1 MNALD
6 IIILILVLVPAA
18 FGLSKGL
25 IKSIFS
31 YISIIAGIIVA
42 LKFNSGFVL
51 VIKPLIKDPK
61 LIQLIIFAT
70 VILTFYFLGIFI
82 ASKISKLSFISEM
95 LDKAGGF
102 IFGALK
108 GTLFASI
115 LLIIFDSFSML
126 PAKQKEGSYTYT
138 YAIQAAPAT
147 YNLVK
152 DFLPLTKKDFY
163 DIIKPGGNDS
173 LKIKSK

>member
-1 MNALD
+1 M
-6 IIILILVLVPAA
+6 
-18 FGLSKGL
+18 
-25 IKSIFS
+25 
-31 YISIIAGIIVA
+31 
-42 LKFNSGFVL
+42 
-51 VIKPLIKDPK
+51 
-61 LIQLIIFAT
+61 
-70 VILTFYFLGIFI
+70 
-82 ASKISKLSFISEM
+82 
-95 LDKAGGF
+95 
-102 IFGALK
+102 
-108 GTLFASI
+108 FASI